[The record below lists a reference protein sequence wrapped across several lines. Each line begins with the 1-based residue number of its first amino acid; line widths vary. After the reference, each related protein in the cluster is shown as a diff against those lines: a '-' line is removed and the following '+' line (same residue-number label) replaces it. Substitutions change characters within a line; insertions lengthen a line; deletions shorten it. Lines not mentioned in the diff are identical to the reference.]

1 MSTRPRFGVQ
11 FLQQHSW
18 PDVLAHFE
26 DLETTGFDSAFLA
39 DHFANPFGR
48 TDWLECW
55 TLLAALANATQRIR
69 IGSLIS
75 SPIYRHPAV
84 IAQHALTVDHI
95 SGGRLEVG
103 LGAGGSPFDHSM
115 TGVPMWSLRER
126 VDRLGEFVT
135 VVDQM
140 LRQEVTTYKGEY
152 YEVAEALMLT
162 KPLQRPRPR
171 LLVAADGPRSVRI
184 AARHADAW
192 VACEMEFM
200 EGQVRTLEE
209 TRALTDRFSQY
220 VSEAGRDPESIDRW
234 LLCGFA
240 ERTAFESIQ
249 AMHDLIGSYQELGFN
264 GFLFNYVPGS
274 PEKMPAPPGMITHYQ
289 FLTSPDRLHELAEAL
304 KLSA

>member
-1 MSTRPRFGVQ
+1 M
-11 FLQQHSW
+11 
-18 PDVLAHFE
+18 LAHFE

-69 IGSLIS
+69 IGNLIS

-152 YEVAEALMLT
+152 YEVAEALMLS
-162 KPLQRPRPR
+162 KPLQQPRPR
-171 LLVAADGPRSVRI
+171 LLVAADGPGPCALPRSTRTPGWL
-184 AARHADAW
+184 ARW
-192 VACEMEFM
+192 S
-200 EGQVRTLEE
+200 L
-209 TRALTDRFSQY
+209 
-220 VSEAGRDPESIDRW
+220 
-234 LLCGFA
+234 
-240 ERTAFESIQ
+240 
-249 AMHDLIGSYQELGFN
+249 
-264 GFLFNYVPGS
+264 
-274 PEKMPAPPGMITHYQ
+274 
-289 FLTSPDRLHELAEAL
+289 
-304 KLSA
+304 